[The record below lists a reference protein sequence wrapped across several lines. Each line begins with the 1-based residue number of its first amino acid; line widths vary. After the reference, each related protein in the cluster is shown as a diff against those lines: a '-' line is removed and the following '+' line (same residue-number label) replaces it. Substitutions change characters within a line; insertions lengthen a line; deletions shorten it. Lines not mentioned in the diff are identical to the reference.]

1 MKLKGILDF
10 SLGNFLCLRGF
21 APMGDLYDISEPDI
35 GFQRDLLKEH
45 EKEMVAFLREGEFL
59 FFPEVI
65 LATTLSPEET
75 DNESVRQLYESI
87 LAGRSFANLRF
98 PDYRIACTVQKTKSG
113 VESRAFSAL
122 PSASARLFATLRA

>member
-1 MKLKGILDF
+1 MKLKGIFDF

-21 APMGDLYDISEPDI
+21 APMGDLYDISEADP
-35 GFQRDLLKEH
+35 GFQRDLLRDH

-75 DNESVRQLYESI
+75 DSETVRQLFENIRTGKPFS
-87 LAGRSFANLRF
+87 NLKF
-98 PDYRIACTVQKTKSG
+98 PDYRIACKVQKG
-113 VESRAFSAL
+113 
-122 PSASARLFATLRA
+122 ASQKTENKAR